1 VRILTNAAERDLSTE
16 WHALSPTRACTN
28 TRRIRILYIIDQL
41 CTVGGAERAL
51 IRLIGALPEDK
62 FSPELLT
69 FRWDST
75 IELFKRSPCPLHVLP
90 LRRTYDWTALKA
102 ARQLRELL
110 HNRRIDIVHT
120 FHESSD
126 LWGGMI
132 AKLSGVPILIS
143 SRRDMGYLRSVKH
156 EIAYRVF
163 GNCFDKVLAV
173 SERVRERC
181 ISAERLTPSRVTTVY
196 NGICLAE
203 IDSVCT
209 NRTYRSGLGVPME
222 AQLVAAVG
230 NIRRIKGFDVLIRAA
245 QLVCMEYPKAAFLL
259 VGESSDR
266 QCQAELRDMVNNL
279 DLSPNVRFLGSRT
292 DIVPILKAS
301 DVFCLPSRSEG
312 FSNSLIEAMACRLP
326 CVATDVGG
334 NGEAIMDG
342 INGYLVPPES
352 PQALAGA
359 ILQFL
364 KEPDRAQSMG
374 REARGTVEN
383 RFTFEGMIERLVAMY
398 EELAQ
403 SAAKRIN

>member
-1 VRILTNAAERDLSTE
+1 
-16 WHALSPTRACTN
+16 
-28 TRRIRILYIIDQL
+28 
-41 CTVGGAERAL
+41 
-51 IRLIGALPEDK
+51 
-62 FSPELLT
+62 
-69 FRWDST
+69 
-75 IELFKRSPCPLHVLP
+75 
-90 LRRTYDWTALKA
+90 LKA

-259 VGESSDR
+259 VGEPSDR
-266 QCQAELRDMVNNL
+266 ECQAELRDMVNNL
-279 DLSPNVRFLGSRT
+279 GLSPNVRFLGSRT

-364 KEPDRAQSMG
+364 QEPDRAQSMG